1 MNYTPQDLIQFQEIL
16 DAFRY
21 YIAASPYFD
30 ILFTPKQG
38 YILLT
43 IEKDFL
49 EATRIESPDDMFEK
63 FISEITSD
71 VRDLF
76 LCGEHIDVDLYPA
89 EITESRQRISEY
101 ICRLPENIQ
110 EYCTKLMGSYFESCN
125 ER

>member
-1 MNYTPQDLIQFQEIL
+1 MNYTPQELIHYQAIL
-16 DAFRY
+16 DAFRHY
-21 YIAASPYFD
+21 TAASPYFD

-63 FISEITSD
+63 FMFEITSD

-76 LCGEHIDVDLYPA
+76 LCGEHIDIDLYPA
-89 EITESRQRISEY
+89 EIQESRWRIFEY
-101 ICRLPENIQ
+101 ICCLPKNMQ
-110 EYCTKLMGSYFESCN
+110 ELYTGLMEHYFESCN
-125 ER
+125 D

>member
-1 MNYTPQDLIQFQEIL
+1 MNYTPQDFIQFQAIL
-16 DAFRY
+16 HAFRY
-21 YIAASPYFD
+21 YTDSSPCFD

-63 FISEITSD
+63 FMFEITSD

-76 LCGEHIDVDLYPA
+76 LCGEHIDVDLFPA
-89 EITESRQRISEY
+89 EIQESRWRIFEY
-101 ICRLPENIQ
+101 ICCLPENMQ
-110 EYCTKLMGSYFESCN
+110 EHYTELMESYFKSCN
-125 ER
+125 D

>member
-1 MNYTPQDLIQFQEIL
+1 MNYTPQDLIQLQAIL

-21 YIAASPYFD
+21 YTAASPYFD
-30 ILFTPKQG
+30 VLFTPKQG

-89 EITESRQRISEY
+89 EIQESRWRISDY
-101 ICRLPENIQ
+101 ISHLPENMQ
-110 EYCTKLMGSYFESCN
+110 EHYTKLMESYFESCN
-125 ER
+125 E

>member
-1 MNYTPQDLIQFQEIL
+1 MNYTPQDFIQFQAIL
-16 DAFRY
+16 DAFRHY
-21 YIAASPYFD
+21 MAASPYFD

-38 YILLT
+38 YILVT

-63 FISEITSD
+63 FIFEITSD

-89 EITESRQRISEY
+89 EIQESRRKISEY
-101 ICRLPENIQ
+101 ISHLPENMQ
-110 EYCTKLMGSYFESCN
+110 EHYTALMESYFKSCN
-125 ER
+125 E

>member
-1 MNYTPQDLIQFQEIL
+1 MIYTSQDLIQFQAIL
-16 DAFRY
+16 DAFRSY
-21 YIAASPYFD
+21 TAASPYFD

-38 YILLT
+38 YILLR

-63 FISEITSD
+63 FMFEITSD

-89 EITESRQRISEY
+89 EIQESRRRLSEY
-101 ICRLPENIQ
+101 ICHLPENLQ
-110 EYCTKLMGSYFESCN
+110 EHYTNLMERYFESCS
-125 ER
+125 